1 MPVLSL
7 KHLTATERRAYVLAD
22 NKLALNAGWDRDVLA
37 IELQGLTD
45 LDFDMDRHLLQ
56 ILYFR
61 QVANMRE

>member
-45 LDFDMDRHLLQ
+45 LDFDMDRHLLK

-61 QVANMRE
+61 QIANMRE